1 MITVRIDTQQAVLYF
16 ENLLAQARRPA
27 GILLV
32 AGRAVA
38 NLLKRHYRGRDRAE
52 PNKLGGPRT
61 HFWREVADSVQ
72 APVVEGDAAVT
83 VTIAHPV
90 IAQKIFGGTI
100 RPKRGR
106 YLTIPASPEAYGRTA
121 ATFEAETGLKLIFL
135 KQGDRAILASRAQG
149 QGLTVQYVLVTS
161 VTQQP
166 DPNALPPQ
174 EQMQQEAIAA
184 ADKALARQLEQPGQP
199 PPIV

>member
-72 APVVEGDAAVT
+72 APVVEGAVMAATEASGGAILDAV
-83 VTIAHPV
+83 
-90 IAQKIFGGTI
+90 
-100 RPKRGR
+100 R
-106 YLTIPASPEAYGRTA
+106 RTA
-121 ATFEAETGLKLIFL
+121 EELSPT
-135 KQGDRAILASRAQG
+135 
-149 QGLTVQYVLVTS
+149 
-161 VTQQP
+161 
-166 DPNALPPQ
+166 
-174 EQMQQEAIAA
+174 
-184 ADKALARQLEQPGQP
+184 
-199 PPIV
+199 